1 MQTSVQETTTIP
13 PELSI
18 QYVEE
23 VQATKLSSTELF
35 GKLCN
40 LHREINMLTDDAK
53 QLMQDNKESLDTALI
68 NKIAKAFVQD
78 KVSDME
84 DKMQETLTM
93 IDNLVNNH

>member
-1 MQTSVQETTTIP
+1 MQENNQTTSELTIN
-13 PELSI
+13 
-18 QYVEE
+18 YVEE
-23 VQATKLSSTELF
+23 VQATKLSATELF
-35 GKLCN
+35 EKLCN

-78 KVSDME
+78 KVGDME

-93 IDNLVNNH
+93 IDNLVNS

>member
-1 MQTSVQETTTIP
+1 MQETNTIT

-23 VQATKLSSTELF
+23 VQATKLSATELF
-35 GKLCN
+35 EKLCN

-53 QLMQDNKESLDTALI
+53 QLMQDNKETLDTALI

-93 IDNLVNNH
+93 IDNLVNSQ

>member
-1 MQTSVQETTTIP
+1 MQETNTIT

-23 VQATKLSSTELF
+23 VQATKLSATELF
-35 GKLCN
+35 EKLCN

-53 QLMQDNKESLDTALI
+53 QLMWDNKETLDTALI

-93 IDNLVNNH
+93 IDNLVNSQ